1 MEINLSVRDLK
12 AFLAVAQTRSFSKA
26 AQQVHLSQSALSA
39 LIARQEESLGAR
51 LFERSTRS
59 VALTAAGVLL
69 QERAQRLLAD
79 IADTLTAVKDVVEL
93 RRGRVAVACLPSLA
107 AGLVPELFRQ
117 FGQRHPDIEL
127 ALIDTLS
134 ESAFELVRSG
144 RVDFAL
150 TAANPQYEDLDH
162 EPLTTDSFVLLVPP
176 AHALAAGSGELPLVE
191 ALAWPH
197 VSMPRTASV
206 RQYLDAA
213 ALQRGLQFRPRF
225 EVDHLATIGA
235 MVEAGLGVAALPALA
250 AEVIGHRA
258 LRQRPLV
265 EPVVRRS
272 IGLVRRR
279 GGEPSPAAQAMVD
292 LLRVMMKRA

>member
-12 AFLAVAQTRSFSKA
+12 AFLAVAHTRSFSKA
-26 AQQVHLSQSALSA
+26 AQQMHLSQSALSS

-51 LFERSTRS
+51 LFERSTRN
-59 VALTAAGVLL
+59 VALTAAGALL
-69 QERAQRLLAD
+69 QERAERLLAD
-79 IADTLTAVKDVVEL
+79 IADTLVAVKDVVEL
-93 RRGRVAVACLPSLA
+93 RRGRVSVASLPSLA
-107 AGLVPELFRQ
+107 AGLVPSLFRQ
-117 FGQRHPDIEL
+117 FGERHPDIEL

-150 TAANPQYEDLDH
+150 TAANPQYEDLDY
-162 EPLTTDSFVLLVPP
+162 EPLTTDIFVLLVPP
-176 AHALAAGSGELPLVE
+176 RHPLASSDDSLPLTE

-213 ALQRGLQFRPRF
+213 ALQQGLQFRPRF

-235 MVEAGLGVAALPALA
+235 MVESGLGVAALPALA
-250 AEVIGHRA
+250 AEVIGHRS

-265 EPVVRRS
+265 DPVVRRS

-279 GGEPSPAAQAMVD
+279 GGDPSPAAQAMIE
-292 LLRVMMKRA
+292 LLRRTMKPG